1 MTEIIIFVVLG
12 VLLLVVEMLV
22 LPGFTVAGIAS
33 LGACGYAVYK
43 GFADFGTQGGLL
55 TLGAVLVLSIIV
67 AVFCLRAKTWKRF
80 TLKKNIDGTSMTV
93 PEQDGLSVGDRGMTI
108 GRLAPMG
115 KVLIDGKTYEAKSVD
130 SYIDP
135 RQEIEV
141 TGFENFN
148 VVVRKINTS
157 NE

>member
-33 LGACGYAVYK
+33 FGACGYAVYK

-55 TLGAVLVLSIIV
+55 TLGAVLVLSVTV
-67 AVFCLRAKTWKRF
+67 AIFCLRAKTWKRF
-80 TLKKNIDGTSMTV
+80 SLGKNIDGTSMEV
-93 PEQDGLSVGDRGMTI
+93 PEQDGLQAGNRGTTI

-115 KVLIDGKTYEAKSVD
+115 KVLINGKTYEAKSVD

-135 RQEIEV
+135 RQEVEV

-148 VVVRKINTS
+148 VIVRKVANS
-157 NE
+157 SE